1 MNFKKSGSDAYKENK
16 KTYIEKRD
24 AIIEKAKHVDEDTV
38 KRFEHGTNRWL
49 KTINNIHK
57 NTKPDSKEA
66 IDKLLAD
73 FLKFATSNNAYSL
86 NQIQTSLQEGV
97 SEQKIKHSL
106 NLHVEEI
113 DKFISNSEEHI
124 KPHLKK
130 KEHSR

>member
-1 MNFKKSGSDAYKENK
+1 VNIKKSGSDAYKENR
-16 KTYIEKRD
+16 KTYIEKRN
-24 AIIEKAKHVDEDTV
+24 AIIEMIKNVDEDTV
-38 KRFEHGTNRWL
+38 KRFERGTNKWL
-49 KTINNIHK
+49 KSINNIYK
-57 NTKPDSKEA
+57 NIKLESKET

-73 FLKFATSNNAYSL
+73 FLKFATSDNMYSL
-86 NQIQTSLQEGV
+86 NQIQSSLQEGV

-113 DKFISNSEEHI
+113 DKFLSNSEEHI

>member
-1 MNFKKSGSDAYKENK
+1 MNIKKSGSDAYKENR
-16 KTYIEKRD
+16 KTYIEKRN
-24 AIIEKAKHVDEDTV
+24 AIIEMTKNVDEDTV
-38 KRFEHGTNRWL
+38 KRFERGTNKWL
-49 KTINNIHK
+49 KSINNIYK
-57 NTKPDSKEA
+57 NIKLESKET

-73 FLKFATSNNAYSL
+73 FLKFATSDNMYSL
-86 NQIQTSLQEGV
+86 NQIQSSLQEGV

-113 DKFISNSEEHI
+113 DKFLSNSEEHI